1 LPLCRL
7 AFGEDVLEV
16 YLLVSKATV
25 TAIYWQQQS
34 YYFRFSVPAKDIYHD
49 PVKRALQ
56 KDGWTITHDPFPLQI
71 GKKRLSADLG
81 AERLISAE
89 RGLQRIVVEVKS
101 FVGQSDVKDLEQALG
116 QYVLYRQILNEM
128 GVERSLY
135 LAVSQSTFNSVFTIE
150 LGQVLLKNQV
160 VKLIVF
166 DDESE
171 AIVQWIPD

>member
-1 LPLCRL
+1 MSAR
-7 AFGEDVLEV
+7 
-16 YLLVSKATV
+16 
-25 TAIYWQQQS
+25 
-34 YYFRFSVPAKDIYHD
+34 DIYHNT
-49 PVKRALQ
+49 VKTALE

-89 RGLQRIVVEVKS
+89 KNLQKIVVEVKS

-116 QYVLYRQILNEM
+116 QYILYRQILNETKI
-128 GVERSLY
+128 ERDLY
-135 LAVSQSTFNSVFTIE
+135 LAVSRLTFNSVFTIQ
-150 LGQVLLKNQV
+150 LGQMLLTNQI

-171 AIVQWIPD
+171 VIVQWIPNQNIV

>member
-1 LPLCRL
+1 
-7 AFGEDVLEV
+7 
-16 YLLVSKATV
+16 
-25 TAIYWQQQS
+25 
-34 YYFRFSVPAKDIYHD
+34 VPAKDIYHD
-49 PVKRALQ
+49 TVKRALQ
-56 KDGWTITHDPFPLQI
+56 KDGWIITHDPFPLQI

-89 RGLQRIVVEVKS
+89 RGLRRIVVEVKS
-101 FVGQSDVKDLEQALG
+101 FVGQSDVKDLEQSLG

-128 GVERSLY
+128 GVERNLY
-135 LAVSQSTFNSVFTIE
+135 LAVSQRTFNSVFTIE

>member
-1 LPLCRL
+1 M
-7 AFGEDVLEV
+7 
-16 YLLVSKATV
+16 
-25 TAIYWQQQS
+25 
-34 YYFRFSVPAKDIYHD
+34 PAKDIYHD
-49 PVKRALQ
+49 TVKRALE

-135 LAVSQSTFNSVFTIE
+135 LAVSQSTFNSVFTIK
-150 LGQVLLKNQV
+150 LGQVLLKNRV

>member
-1 LPLCRL
+1 M
-7 AFGEDVLEV
+7 
-16 YLLVSKATV
+16 
-25 TAIYWQQQS
+25 
-34 YYFRFSVPAKDIYHD
+34 PARDIYHHT
-49 PVKRALQ
+49 VKFALQ

-89 RGLQRIVVEVKS
+89 KQTQKIVVEVKS

-116 QYVLYRQILNEM
+116 QYILYRQILNEM
-128 GVERSLY
+128 GIERNLY
-135 LAVSQSTFNSVFTIE
+135 LAVSRPTFNSVFTIE
-150 LGQVLLKNQV
+150 LGQVLLKNQI

-171 AIVQWIPD
+171 EIVQWIPN